1 MSVVKQSSPLLK
13 RRKANEPV
21 SAISSAKCILC
32 TDDCEEKQKN
42 LTDEQWAGF
51 RNLANEWSG
60 LEGTYSHVF
69 SGVDWE
75 SGPNGYFWHKD
86 CKWKM
91 ANRKTL
97 NQARTSFNRMSTS
110 LFIDDL
116 SCDISRIDFPS
127 TRLNT
132 GIIHD
137 KDLCIWCQEG
147 YDEKHPERNEFRTMV
162 QIDTWLKIK
171 ASIPYISDLKRR
183 NRLRMFVD
191 STIDPLAEK
200 VRYHVKCFKK
210 YLKPIYQPTADDDL
224 QNIDI
229 KDVQQ
234 LFYNHVNE
242 RIFEDGEART
252 LQSLT
257 RDYERIRLNFG
268 IVSVVKSSHVKP
280 RKTSGN

>member
-21 SAISSAKCILC
+21 STISSAKCILC

-137 KDLCIWCQEG
+137 KDLCIG
-147 YDEKHPERNEFRTMV
+147 
-162 QIDTWLKIK
+162 KILCNLRCELLPSSK
-171 ASIPYISDLKRR
+171 STYSSPY
-183 NRLRMFVD
+183 
-191 STIDPLAEK
+191 
-200 VRYHVKCFKK
+200 KK
-210 YLKPIYQPTADDDL
+210 TKNVSSAGGLSFSCIT
-224 QNIDI
+224 
-229 KDVQQ
+229 
-234 LFYNHVNE
+234 
-242 RIFEDGEART
+242 
-252 LQSLT
+252 
-257 RDYERIRLNFG
+257 NF
-268 IVSVVKSSHVKP
+268 H
-280 RKTSGN
+280 